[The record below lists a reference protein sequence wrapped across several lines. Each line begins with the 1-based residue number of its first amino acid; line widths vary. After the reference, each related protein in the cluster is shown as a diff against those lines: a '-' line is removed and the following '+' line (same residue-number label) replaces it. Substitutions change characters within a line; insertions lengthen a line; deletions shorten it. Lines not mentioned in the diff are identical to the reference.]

1 MPKTGKFIQPPAPAA
16 NAERIT
22 DMNKVDNRFKRN
34 CKDVLNRACT
44 PQEKGDVLTYLLT
57 IRK

>member
-1 MPKTGKFIQPPAPAA
+1 MPSRQIHPTACSGRQCG
-16 NAERIT
+16 RIT
-22 DMNKVDNRFKRN
+22 DMNKVDNWFKRN